1 MKRLL
6 ILLSLLL
13 SFSIQS
19 QQLVPLDEKPYLDSL
34 QNILRSHTTTAAK
47 ANATFL
53 LSNYYRNIDSVLS
66 KKYLENGKTF
76 IKNHDFLAAKY
87 DFYEAQYHLDRN
99 KGKAAVSYQKAIKT
113 LSKFKNEESDL
124 LQAAAWY
131 SYGVTQKDKEGYPFL
146 VKTILEKS
154 IPLAKKY
161 ENSRNLGFLYTQLA
175 VILTYNAEF
184 KKSEEYNTKAL
195 KILEKYYPNSP
206 ELFFNYLNLSNNFC
220 YQAKS
225 TEAGKFLNKAETLI
239 SPYPDSSVNAFYY
252 YSKTLYYITIQKNSE
267 AVSVIDKGI
276 SYAKRFNQNLLAQMF
291 YFNKYDILRKLKRYN
306 EAKGTLEDI
315 LTEKSL
321 ALDLNNR
328 KTIYKQLSSL
338 NEEMGNTKE
347 ALVWEQKYSKLNDSL
362 NTENVKLEINKIE
375 SKFNAAEK
383 ERKIATL
390 NAEKKQKELE
400 VNKKNSY
407 LWGLSLILL
416 LVISLLIF
424 LYIIFRKNKKISAQK
439 INEIKQKEELSLTKA
454 ILEGEERERER
465 IARDLHDGLGG
476 MLAGVK
482 INFSTWSASHLDPQK
497 DPEFYKILGQLD
509 NSVSELRH
517 VARNLMPESLLNFG
531 LETALNDLCEFY
543 NRKDIEIDFQAI
555 NIEKNLPLHIQLNIY
570 RIAQELLAN
579 AIKHAEATNILLQCS
594 QSGKNFF
601 ITIED
606 NGKGFEGSRSE
617 KTKSMGLHNLKNRV
631 EYLKGNMEISS
642 DSQGTTI
649 NIELSID
656 GE

>member
-66 KKYLENGKTF
+66 KKYLAHGKTF
-76 IKNHDFLAAKY
+76 IKNQDFLAAKY

-99 KGKAAVSYQKAIKT
+99 KGKAAVSYQKAIKA

-225 TEAGKFLNKAETLI
+225 TEAEKFLNKAETLI

-606 NGKGFEGSRSE
+606 NGKGFESSRSE

>member
-6 ILLSLLL
+6 ILFNILLA
-13 SFSIQS
+13 FSVQS
-19 QQLVPLDEKPYLDSL
+19 QQLIPLNEKPYLDSL
-34 QNILRSHTTTAAK
+34 QNILRSNGTTKAK
-47 ANATFL
+47 ANTNFL
-53 LSNYYRNIDSVLS
+53 LSNYYRNMDSVLS
-66 KKYLENGKTF
+66 KRYLQNGKAF
-76 IKNHDFLAAKY
+76 IKNDPFLSAKY
-87 DFYEAQYHLDRN
+87 DFYEAQYNLDRN
-99 KGKAAVSYQKAIKT
+99 KGKAAIAYQKAIKA
-113 LSKFKNEESDL
+113 LSQFKNEESDL

-154 IPLAKKY
+154 IPLAQKY
-161 ENSRNLGFLYTQLA
+161 ENNSNLGLLYTQLA

-184 KKSEEYNTKAL
+184 KKSEDYNTKAL
-195 KILEKYYPNSP
+195 KILEKHYPHSP
-206 ELFFNYLNLSNNFC
+206 ELFFTYLNLANNFC
-220 YQAKS
+220 YQAKGD
-225 TEAGKFLNKAETLI
+225 EAKKFLDKAEILI

-252 YSKTLYYITIQKNSE
+252 YSKTLYFITRQKNPE
-267 AVSVIDKGI
+267 ALPVIEKGLF
-276 SYAKRFNQNLLAQMF
+276 YAKRFNQNLLAQMF

-306 EAKGTLEDI
+306 EAKGALEDV

-338 NEEMGNTKE
+338 NEEIGNTKE

-375 SKFNAAEK
+375 AKYNAAEK

-390 NAEKKQKELE
+390 NAEKNQKELE

-416 LVISLLIF
+416 LVISLLVF
-424 LYIIFRKNKKISAQK
+424 LYIIFRKNKKISEQK
-439 INEIKQKEELSLTKA
+439 INDIRQKEELSLTKA

-482 INFSTWSASHLDPQK
+482 INFSTWSASHLDAAK
-497 DPEFYKILGQLD
+497 DQEFYKILGQLD

-543 NRKDIEIDFQAI
+543 NRKDIDIDFQAI
-555 NIEKNLPLHIQLNIY
+555 NIEKKLPLNIQLNIY

-579 AIKHAEATNILLQCS
+579 AIKHSEATSILLQCS
-594 QSGKNFF
+594 QSEKDFF

-606 NGKGFEGSRSE
+606 NGKGFESTKAQ
-617 KTKSMGLHNLKNRV
+617 KTKSMGLRNLKNRV
-631 EYLKGNMEISS
+631 DYLKGTMEISS

-649 NIELSID
+649 NIELNID

>member
-6 ILLSLLL
+6 ILFTLFLA
-13 SFSIQS
+13 FSVQS
-19 QQLVPLDEKPYLDSL
+19 QQLIPLDEKPYLDSL
-34 QNILRSHTTTAAK
+34 QNILGSNGPIKAK
-47 ANATFL
+47 ANTNFL
-53 LSNYYRNIDSVLS
+53 LSNYYRNIDSVVS
-66 KKYLENGKTF
+66 KKYLESGKTF
-76 IKNHDFLAAKY
+76 IKNDPFLSAKY
-87 DFYEAQYHLDRN
+87 DFYEAQYDLDRN
-99 KGKAAVSYQKAIKT
+99 KAKAAVSYQKAIKA

-161 ENSRNLGFLYTQLA
+161 ENSKSLGFLYTQLA
-175 VILTYNAEF
+175 VILMYNAEF

-220 YQAKS
+220 YEAKS
-225 TEAGKFLNKAETLI
+225 TEAKKFLDKAETLI
-239 SPYPDSSVNAFYY
+239 SPYPNSSVNAFYY
-252 YSKTLYYITIQKNSE
+252 YSKTLYYITTQRNSE

-276 SYAKRFNQNLLAQMF
+276 SYAKRFNQSLLAQMF

-306 EAKGTLEDI
+306 EAKGVLEDI

-321 ALDLNNR
+321 ALDHNNR

-338 NEEMGNTKE
+338 HEEMGNTKE
-347 ALVWEQKYSKLNDSL
+347 ALAWEQKYSKLNDSL

-375 SKFNAAEK
+375 SKYNAAEK

-390 NAEKKQKELE
+390 NAEKNQKELE

-416 LVISLLIF
+416 LVVSLLIF
-424 LYIIFRKNKKISAQK
+424 LYIIFRKNKKISEQK
-439 INEIKQKEELSLTKA
+439 INDIRQKEELSLTKA

-482 INFSTWSASHLDPQK
+482 INFSTWSASHLDPENNQ
-497 DPEFYKILGQLD
+497 EFYKILGQLD
-509 NSVSELRH
+509 NSVGELRH

-531 LETALNDLCEFY
+531 LETALSDLCEFY

-555 NIEKNLPLHIQLNIY
+555 NIEKNLPLNIQLNIY

-594 QSGKNFF
+594 QSEKDFF

-606 NGKGFEGSRSE
+606 NGKGFKNNKEQN
-617 KTKSMGLHNLKNRV
+617 TKSMGLLNLKNRV
-631 EYLKGNMEISS
+631 DYLKGSMEINS
-642 DSQGTTI
+642 DHQGTTI
-649 NIELSID
+649 NIELNID

>member
-6 ILLSLLL
+6 ILLNILL
-13 SFSIQS
+13 SFSLQS
-19 QQLVPLDEKPYLDSL
+19 QQITPLNEKPYLDSL
-34 QNILRSHTTTAAK
+34 QNIVRTNSSGVSK
-47 ANATFL
+47 SNAYFI
-53 LSNYYRNIDSVLS
+53 LSNYYRNTDSLLS
-66 KKYLENGKTF
+66 KKYLERGKAL
-76 IKNHDFLAAKY
+76 IKGNPLLSAKY
-87 DFYEAQYHLDRN
+87 DYYKAQYYLDRN
-99 KGKAAVSYQKAIKT
+99 KEKAGVSYQQAIKA
-113 LSKFKNEESDL
+113 LSKIKNEESDL
-124 LQAAAWY
+124 LQASAWY

-146 VKTILEKS
+146 VKTIFEKS

-161 ENSRNLGFLYTQLA
+161 ENSRNLGFLYTQFA
-175 VILTYNAEF
+175 VILTYNAEL
-184 KKSEEYNTKAL
+184 KKSEEYNKKAL
-195 KILEKYYPNSP
+195 KILEKGFPKSS
-206 ELFFNYLNLSNNFC
+206 ELFFTYLNFSNNYC
-220 YQAKS
+220 YQAKGD
-225 TEAGKFLNKAETLI
+225 EAKKFLDKAENLI
-239 SPYPDSSVNAFYY
+239 NPYPESSVNAFYY
-252 YSKTLYYITIQKNSE
+252 YSKALYGITRQKNLE
-267 AVSVIDKGI
+267 ALPVIEKGI
-276 SYAKRFNQNLLAQMF
+276 FYTKKFNQSLLAQMF
-291 YFNKYDILRKLKRYN
+291 YFNKYDILRKLKRYD
-306 EAKGTLEDI
+306 EAKNVLENI

-321 ALDLNNR
+321 ALDLRNR
-328 KTIYKQLSSL
+328 KTIYKQLSVL
-338 NEEMGNTKE
+338 NEEMGNSKE

-390 NAEKKQKELE
+390 NAEKNQKDLE

-407 LWGLSLILL
+407 LWGLSLVLL

-424 LYIIFRKNKKISAQK
+424 LFIIFRKNKKISEQR

-454 ILEGEERERER
+454 ILDGEERERER

-482 INFSTWSASHLDPQK
+482 INFSTWSANHLDYEEDK
-497 DPEFYKILGQLD
+497 EFYKILGQLD

-531 LETALNDLCEFY
+531 LETAINDLCEFY
-543 NRKDIEIDFQAI
+543 NRKDLEIDFQAI
-555 NIEKNLPLHIQLNIY
+555 NIEKNLPLNIQLNIY
-570 RIAQELLAN
+570 RIVQELLAN

-606 NGKGFEGSRSE
+606 NGKGFENNTE
-617 KTKSMGLHNLKNRV
+617 QKTKSMGLRNLKNRV
-631 EYLKGNMEISS
+631 DYLKGNMEISS
-642 DSQGTTI
+642 DNQGTTI
-649 NIELSID
+649 NIELNID

>member
-6 ILLSLLL
+6 ILLSILL
-13 SFSIQS
+13 SFALQS
-19 QQLVPLDEKPYLDSL
+19 QQIIPLNEKPYLDSL
-34 QNILRSHTTTAAK
+34 QNIIKSTAPKTSK
-47 ANATFL
+47 ANASFL
-53 LSNYYRNIDSVLS
+53 LSNYYRNIDSLVS
-66 KKYLENGKTF
+66 KQYLENGKTL
-76 IKNHDFLAAKY
+76 IHGDTFLLAKY
-87 DFYEAQYHLDRN
+87 EYYRAQYHLDRN
-99 KGKAAVSYQKAIKT
+99 KENAAIYYQRAIKT
-113 LSKFKNEESDL
+113 LSKIKNEESDL
-124 LQAAAWY
+124 LQASAWY

-184 KKSEEYNTKAL
+184 KKSEDYNDKAL
-195 KILEKYYPNSP
+195 KILQNHYPNSA
-206 ELFFNYLNLSNNFC
+206 ELFFTYLNFANNFC
-220 YQAKS
+220 YQAKGD
-225 TEAGKFLNKAETLI
+225 EAKKFLDKAEKLI
-239 SPYPDSSVNAFYY
+239 TPYPESSVNAFYY
-252 YSKTLYYITIQKNSE
+252 YARTLYCITRQKNAE
-267 AVSVIDKGI
+267 ALPIIEKGI
-276 SYAKRFNQNLLAQMF
+276 FYTKKFNQNLLAQMF
-291 YFNKYDILRKLKRYN
+291 YFNKYDILRKLKRYE
-306 EAKGTLEDI
+306 EAKEVLEDV

-321 ALDLNNR
+321 ALDLANR
-328 KTIYKQLSSL
+328 KTIYKQLSAL
-338 NEEMGNTKE
+338 NEEMGNLKG

-390 NAEKKQKELE
+390 NAEKNQKDLE

-407 LWGLSLILL
+407 LWGLSLVLL

-424 LYIIFRKNKKISAQK
+424 LFIIFRKNKKINAQK

-454 ILEGEERERER
+454 ILDGEERERER

-482 INFSTWSASHLDPQK
+482 INFSTWSANHLDPEK
-497 DPEFYKILGQLD
+497 DKEFYKILGQLD
-509 NSVSELRH
+509 RSVSELRH

-543 NRKDIEIDFQAI
+543 NRKDMEIDFQAI
-555 NIEKNLPLHIQLNIY
+555 RIDKKLPINIQLNIY
-570 RIAQELLAN
+570 RIIQELLAN
-579 AIKHAEATNILLQCS
+579 AIKHAAASSILLQCS
-594 QSGKNFF
+594 QSEKNFL

-606 NGKGFEGSRSE
+606 NGKGFESNAE
-617 KTKSMGLHNLKNRV
+617 QKTKSMGLRNLKNRV
-631 EYLKGNMEISS
+631 DYLKGNMEIHS
-642 DSQGTTI
+642 DSQGTTV
-649 NIELSID
+649 NIELNIN
-656 GE
+656 G